1 MQSKIS
7 ESSKEIIKNIILVI
21 TVFVLVNVTFDK
33 TQIMSGS
40 MEPTLMTG
48 SYAYF
53 LNSKLKKIER
63 FDIIEFA
70 GHDEEDG
77 IILCKRIIGL
87 PGDEIQIKNGSVII
101 NGNAINESYVYGIT
115 LSDNETF
122 VVPDGCYFVLG
133 DNREN
138 SFDSRYWRNP
148 YVNGTDIRGIFLC
161 SF

>member
-21 TVFVLVNVTFDK
+21 TVFILVNVTFDK

-53 LNSKLKKIER
+53 LNSKFKKIER

-101 NGNAINESYVYGIT
+101 NGNAINESYAYGIT